1 MRKRATV
8 TAIKSNAKEAVLGQL
23 RGKEQRPSVL
33 LEHLAN
39 EGYPSVEIK
48 RVLTKLLDESLIEL
62 TPQRV
67 LRTR

>member
-1 MRKRATV
+1 MKKRAAV

-23 RGKEQRPSVL
+23 RSREQRPSDL

-39 EGYPSVEIK
+39 QGYPSVEVK
-48 RVLTKLLDESLIEL
+48 RVLTKLLDESQIEL
-62 TPQRV
+62 TPQRR